1 MKVTLNCDYLECPD
15 SILVSSSR
23 KLKINGFY
31 TMTRQTRRRSPV
43 WYNRLSDTY
52 IFRATSNNWHITS
65 AKRFDAGIKKS
76 YAFAKD
82 QYARCPQDLDYK
94 TYINGKWTHETDLSV
109 APCKSASCLGK
120 PLLLSKRQNSAKILK
135 RQNFVKMEVSK
146 YGQIELKV
154 GTV

>member
-65 AKRFDAGIKKS
+65 AKKSFIEIK
-76 YAFAKD
+76 AD
-82 QYARCPQDLDYK
+82 HNPVH
-94 TYINGKWTHETDLSV
+94 NGLQFLV
-109 APCKSASCLGK
+109 QFL
-120 PLLLSKRQNSAKILK
+120 
-135 RQNFVKMEVSK
+135 
-146 YGQIELKV
+146 
-154 GTV
+154 

>member
-15 SILVSSSR
+15 SILVSSSQ

-65 AKRFDAGIKKS
+65 AKRFDAKRFR
-76 YAFAKD
+76 YAVATNH
-82 QYARCPQDLDYK
+82 YARCPQDLDYK
-94 TYINGKWTHETDLSV
+94 IYIKGEWTYETDLAV
-109 APCKSASCLGK
+109 ASCKSASCSG
-120 PLLLSKRQNSAKILK
+120 
-135 RQNFVKMEVSK
+135 
-146 YGQIELKV
+146 
-154 GTV
+154 